1 MASKVQK
8 RHFLG
13 PAKIKQQPNGKRPLH
28 HVICS
33 TSVIGLFFFAGTV
46 DHKKY
51 IKVLEKFL
59 TKAQKEKQID
69 EHRFMQNGAAPH
81 RHKDVLS
88 LPNRKFENRVIAL
101 GTCFA
106 WPLYFPDL
114 NPYDFFLW
122 GYLKDSV
129 FRGDTLNLDPLKKRT
144 AKASKTITGTIL
156 HSVFF
161 KFCNSS

>member
-1 MASKVQK
+1 MVSKVQK

-13 PAKIKQQPNGKRPLH
+13 PAKIKQPNGKRPLH

-33 TSVIGLFFFAGTV
+33 TSVIGLFFAGTV

-88 LPNRKFENRVIAL
+88 LPNRKFENRVITL

-106 WPLYFPDL
+106 WLPYSPDL
-114 NPYDFFLW
+114 NLYDFF
-122 GYLKDSV
+122 SV
-129 FRGDTLNLDPLKKRT
+129 GILEGQRVQRRHSDPLKKRT
-144 AKASKTITGTIL
+144 AKASKTITGAIL
-156 HSVFF
+156 HSAFL